1 MSTLMKKNGLAPSM
15 NTFFDEVL
23 SKDLFDW
30 SDKNFTSFGSTLP
43 SANVKESPK
52 NVEIEIA
59 APGLKKD
66 DFKIE
71 YKNNVL
77 SVSSEKKEEKEEKDK
92 EGNYARK
99 EFSYQSFCRTFRLPE
114 TVDDAKIDASYK
126 DGILHIAVGKK
137 MIDSPKTVKTI
148 SVK

>member
-1 MSTLMKKNGLAPSM
+1 MNTLMKKNGLIPTM
-15 NTFFDEVL
+15 NSFFDEVI

-30 SDKNFTSFGSTLP
+30 SDKNFSAFGSTLP

-52 NVEIEIA
+52 DIKIDLAV
-59 APGLKKD
+59 PGLKKD

-71 YKNNVL
+71 YKNHIL
-77 SVSSEKKEEKEEKDK
+77 SVSSEKKEEKEEKDR
-92 EGNYARK
+92 EGNFARK

-114 TVDDAKIDASYK
+114 TVDEGKIDATYK
-126 DGILHIAVGKK
+126 EGILHIAVAKK
-137 MIDSPKTVKTI
+137 TIDSPKTVKTI